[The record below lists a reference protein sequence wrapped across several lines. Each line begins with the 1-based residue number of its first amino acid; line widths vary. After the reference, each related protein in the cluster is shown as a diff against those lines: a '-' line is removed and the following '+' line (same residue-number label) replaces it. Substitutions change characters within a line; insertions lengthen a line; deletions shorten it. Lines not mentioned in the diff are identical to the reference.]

1 MMDNID
7 KKVVKDFGVEWDRF
21 QQSELSL
28 DELKKAWNPYFGIF
42 PMDELHENSIGFDMG
57 CGSGRWAQFIAN
69 RVGTLNC
76 IDPSS
81 QALEV
86 AKKNLSEFSNINF
99 INASVGDDIL
109 EEETQDFGYCLG
121 VLHHVPDTLAGIKSC
136 AMILKQNAPF
146 LIYLYY
152 DFENRSFVFKW
163 IWKLSDLLRRVISQL
178 PSKVK
183 VIMAAIIALLVYF
196 PLARFSLVLE
206 KLGINVRGMPLSYY
220 RDRHYYFM
228 RTDALDRFGTRLE
241 KRFSRQDITS
251 MLTEAGFKDIKFS
264 DNRPFWVCL
273 ARKK

>member
-7 KKVVKDFGVEWDRF
+7 KKVIRDFGIEWDRF

-76 IDPSS
+76 IDPSI

-86 AKKNLSEFSNINF
+86 AKRNLSKFSNVNF
-99 INASVGDDIL
+99 INASVGDHVL
-109 EEETQDFGYCLG
+109 EEKSQDFGYCLG

-136 AMILKQNAPF
+136 AITLKQNAPF

-152 DFENRSFVFKW
+152 NFENRSFLFKC
-163 IWKLSDLLRRVISQL
+163 IWKLSDLLRRVISIL

-183 VIMAAIIALLVYF
+183 LLVAALIALLIYF
-196 PLARFSLVLE
+196 PLARLAFILE
-206 KLGINVRGMPLSYY
+206 KMGVNVRGMPLSYY
-220 RDRHYYFM
+220 RNRHYYFM

-251 MLTEAGFKDIKFS
+251 MMIKAGFTDIQFS